1 MAVGIG
7 GCGRRDWRP
16 AADNRSSVNFP
27 TATNIS
33 YRPALHTAGT
43 EVEAASDSEWA
54 AALETLDSERVWQL
68 ERRVSVLRRIG
79 PQFLKT
85 FPPRV
90 PSCLTAPQRAL
101 TGGRL
106 SSSCRA

>member
-1 MAVGIG
+1 MFYPDSFKVSTPSDHEIQVS
-7 GCGRRDWRP
+7 RD
-16 AADNRSSVNFP
+16 
-27 TATNIS
+27 
-33 YRPALHTAGT
+33 L
-43 EVEAASDSEWA
+43 
-54 AALETLDSERVWQL
+54 
-68 ERRVSVLRRIG
+68 SVLRRIG

-106 SSSCRA
+106 SSCPA